1 MKTYEV
7 KIMSFNLKIK
17 DVTETRELNENYTIK
32 DLLTELEL
40 STQTNVVKQNGELAI
55 EDSTINDGDEI
66 QIIQIIYGG

>member
-1 MKTYEV
+1 
-7 KIMSFNLKIK
+7 MSFNLKIK